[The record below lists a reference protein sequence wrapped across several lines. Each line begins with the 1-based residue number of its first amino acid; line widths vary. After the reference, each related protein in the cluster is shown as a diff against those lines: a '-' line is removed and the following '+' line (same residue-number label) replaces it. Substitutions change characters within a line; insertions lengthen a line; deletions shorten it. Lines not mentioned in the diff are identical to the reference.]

1 MKNIKFNPTL
11 PTVDANDNENDSKH
25 NNQED
30 DENTLMYSTNTTED
44 DIDTVLSDKT
54 SKCQNKNEE
63 AKVVPPSFVRYRL
76 GAAIDKKSLIN
87 VTSTSNNEV
96 ESLTPSTRFR
106 NIFIELTKYIKSI
119 DSNAV
124 YISWSCD
131 NEFEVLHMDEEK
143 FPKEIVKIATFFK
156 GYKARLKEGTR
167 QFFNFSLHTPNWMLK
182 WMELKLTDWAT
193 IHSYSLYKCDI

>member
-30 DENTLMYSTNTTED
+30 DKNTLMYSTNTTED

-96 ESLTPSTRFR
+96 ESLTPLTRFR
-106 NIFIELTKYIKSI
+106 NIFIELTKYIKYKW
-119 DSNAV
+119 AL
-124 YISWSCD
+124 
-131 NEFEVLHMDEEK
+131 EV
-143 FPKEIVKIATFFK
+143 
-156 GYKARLKEGTR
+156 
-167 QFFNFSLHTPNWMLK
+167 
-182 WMELKLTDWAT
+182 
-193 IHSYSLYKCDI
+193 